1 MTLQSM
7 NREQSVSQIASVQ
20 GQTEES
26 LTEVQREVVLLK
38 GMSSLKYE
46 PSAERIDNAAT
57 LCARDYKGLN
67 NFGTNGVI
75 EWK

>member
-1 MTLQSM
+1 MTQ
-7 NREQSVSQIASVQ
+7 
-20 GQTEES
+20 ES
-26 LTEVQREVVLLK
+26 ATLRQMEPVLLK

-46 PSAERIDNAAT
+46 PSAERIDNAVT

-75 EWK
+75 EIEHTRSK

>member
-1 MTLQSM
+1 MTQELATSRQM
-7 NREQSVSQIASVQ
+7 EA
-20 GQTEES
+20 
-26 LTEVQREVVLLK
+26 VLLK

-46 PSAERIDNAAT
+46 PSAERIDNAVT